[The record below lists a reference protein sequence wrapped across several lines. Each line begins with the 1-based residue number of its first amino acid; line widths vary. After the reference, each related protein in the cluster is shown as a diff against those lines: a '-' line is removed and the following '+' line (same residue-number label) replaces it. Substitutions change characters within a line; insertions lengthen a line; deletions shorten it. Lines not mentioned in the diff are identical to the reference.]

1 MRGIWTRGKY
11 SFRIQK
17 IYNIDIKVSISIIG
31 NNRNIYAILAILEP
45 NRFGT
50 TKKMFILWNIKE
62 NIKENIK
69 FKEIPMKIIVNIN
82 LRFPSLD
89 NST

>member
-1 MRGIWTRGKY
+1 MRGIWTKGKY

-45 NRFGT
+45 NRFGA
-50 TKKMFILWNIKE
+50 TKKTFILWNIKE

>member
-1 MRGIWTRGKY
+1 
-11 SFRIQK
+11 
-17 IYNIDIKVSISIIG
+17 
-31 NNRNIYAILAILEP
+31 
-45 NRFGT
+45 
-50 TKKMFILWNIKE
+50 MFILWNIKE